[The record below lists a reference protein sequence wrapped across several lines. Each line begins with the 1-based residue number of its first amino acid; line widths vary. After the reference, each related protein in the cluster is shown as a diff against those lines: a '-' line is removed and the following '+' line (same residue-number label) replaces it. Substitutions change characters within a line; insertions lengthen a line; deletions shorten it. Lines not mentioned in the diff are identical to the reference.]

1 MYPSGCKTGTTYGEY
16 VLIDP
21 TGQVKALGTSDRKSF
36 NYIHNSKFPKGT
48 YTAYVANNWANDAV
62 KDFTFRIYAASD
74 IKISSAAIPKGIDVS
89 QTAVN
94 AKLAE
99 ARENPKDFNF

>member
-1 MYPSGCKTGTTYGEY
+1 MLLTIG
-16 VLIDP
+16 LMM
-21 TGQVKALGTSDRKSF
+21 LLR
-36 NYIHNSKFPKGT
+36 
-48 YTAYVANNWANDAV
+48 
-62 KDFTFRIYAASD
+62 TFRIYAASD